1 VLHESVMRM
10 SQSGKTI
17 LIVEQNVRFGM
28 RMATDGIVMEGG
40 RVVTQRSAAAILAD
54 PHLSQMYFGGTVTQP
69 ADATPS

>member
-1 VLHESVMRM
+1 ML

-28 RMATDGIVMEGG
+28 RMATDGIVMESG
-40 RVVTQRSAAAILAD
+40 RVVTQRRRPPILAD